1 LFKKWLK
8 KAGIMTRKV
17 RLLFE
22 SISILCLIVFLS
34 VNLSGCAATRH
45 TVQRTVVPLLDTSV
59 DDLVDKLLRQKNGA
73 FVKEGIPGALLVITG
88 LTEMAP
94 TNYNL
99 LATTSFLYAAY
110 GLFVEDENNDYAISL
125 YRVGTD
131 YGMRALMVNNS
142 RFRKAVESGT
152 PVYEAVKFLTKDD
165 LKALTW
171 YGLNL
176 AKRCTLQLATVEE
189 LTDIQD
195 GIAMIKRSIE
205 LDPKYAWGA
214 PWMAMGIVYA
224 VLPAYCDLG
233 GGADT
238 SRDAFANANKAE
250 KGEFGLVDMFTARY
264 LGPLLRDREGYYK
277 LNNRVIEMDPCK
289 LGGGMCVV
297 NELAKQK
304 ARYNMEH
311 EARWFSY

>member
-1 LFKKWLK
+1 
-8 KAGIMTRKV
+8 M
-17 RLLFE
+17 
-22 SISILCLIVFLS
+22 
-34 VNLSGCAATRH
+34 
-45 TVQRTVVPLLDTSV
+45 LDTSV
-59 DDLVDKLLRQKNGA
+59 DDLVDKLLRHENGT

-88 LTEMAP
+88 MVELAP

-99 LATTSFLYAAY
+99 LATTSFLYCAY

-125 YRVGTD
+125 YKVGTD
-131 YGMRALMVNNS
+131 YGMRALKVNNS
-142 RFRKAVESGT
+142 KFRKAVENGT
-152 PVYEAVKFLTKDD
+152 AVCDAAKFLTKDD

-189 LTDIQD
+189 LIDIQD

-250 KGEFGLVDMFTARY
+250 NGEFGMVDMFTARY
-264 LGPLLRDREGYYK
+264 LGPLLRDREWYNK

-289 LGGGMCVV
+289 LGGGLCVV

-304 ARYNMEH
+304 ARYNIEH
-311 EARWFSY
+311 EARWFGY